1 LYKIYVTL
9 TSKTIKAKMGNAYF
23 RNIRKELIDA
33 LYQSEKEI
41 QIAVAWFTNEKLFDT
56 LINCL
61 EKGTKVS
68 LIIINDYINNGNYGL
83 NFQLFIDRGGTLIY
97 GNMDNPMHHK
107 FCIIDNSILFTGSYN
122 WTYYAENR
130 NFENIVRLEERD
142 LIDQYIQEFEM
153 LKKQL
158 GVVNKANKILFDDI
172 EKIDFFSTTNYIG
185 LDLTYKS
192 KETSNIKYIEDAI
205 KILPESVFVKKMYQ
219 SFNPSASVE
228 NQNLLHTQSVITQP
242 FIKRTINSIGIKSWI
257 NGVDNQ
263 FSIII
268 PQGSEIPCE
277 FSKTFFTQYNNQKSM
292 NIETFKGEDNNAD
305 KNIRLGKFSINDL
318 PSKFAGKA
326 SVSVII
332 AVDEN
337 LRLIIKA
344 KSNDTGNEMEANYY
358 DNEIAE

>member
-1 LYKIYVTL
+1 
-9 TSKTIKAKMGNAYF
+9 MGNAYF

-205 KILPESVFVKKMYQ
+205 
-219 SFNPSASVE
+219 
-228 NQNLLHTQSVITQP
+228 
-242 FIKRTINSIGIKSWI
+242 IN
-257 NGVDNQ
+257 
-263 FSIII
+263 
-268 PQGSEIPCE
+268 E
-277 FSKTFFTQYNNQKSM
+277 KTFK
-292 NIETFKGEDNNAD
+292 
-305 KNIRLGKFSINDL
+305 LL
-318 PSKFAGKA
+318 
-326 SVSVII
+326 
-332 AVDEN
+332 EN
-337 LRLIIKA
+337 LTK
-344 KSNDTGNEMEANYY
+344 K
-358 DNEIAE
+358 